1 MATHRRPDGRTL
13 GLLGLAVTLLFTFA
27 ATAQQME
34 RFDERVWD
42 FFFAG
47 YDGIADAFW
56 RGMTIVEDTLEDD
69 PDHPQALAW

>member
-34 RFDERVWD
+34 RFDERVRD
-42 FFFAG
+42 FFSPAT
-47 YDGIADAFW
+47 
-56 RGMTIVEDTLEDD
+56 M
-69 PDHPQALAW
+69 ALQMRFGGA